1 MGNTSFITLMDLEAV
16 MSKELEK
23 NLGISAAIS
32 TVVGLVIGSGVFFK
46 PQAIYTATNGAPGF
60 GILAWILGGIVTITG
75 GLTATEVSAA
85 IPKTG
90 GMMIYIEEIYG
101 KRYGFLTGWMQT
113 VLFFP
118 GTIAASAVIFAQ
130 QAAELLGF
138 EASNRGIIL
147 PIALGL
153 IILLAFFNVLGSSL
167 GGYIQTIATVG
178 KLVPLA
184 LIIIFGFI
192 KGNSTPIFS
201 PMVGEDVNV
210 ATMAGKVLIATLF
223 AYDGWINVGA
233 IAGEMKEPG
242 KDLPIAIVGGLS
254 LVMAVYLTIN
264 IAYLW
269 VAPASE
275 LASVTSPASLVA
287 TKLFGN
293 IGGKLISAGILIS
306 VFGTTN
312 GYILTGSRI
321 PYVLSKAGL
330 IPGAKTISKV
340 NKGSSPYN
348 AIWLVAILACLY
360 ALTGQFKLLSDLT
373 IFAVWAFYVLTF
385 IGVIILR
392 KTRPELD
399 RPYKVPLYPVI
410 PIIAIVGGLFVVIN
424 QLITDTYISIGG
436 IIITLIGLPIYS
448 YMSKKQVKEK

>member
-1 MGNTSFITLMDLEAV
+1 

-23 NLGISAAIS
+23 NLGFFAAFS

-46 PQAIYTATNGAPGF
+46 PQAIYTATNGAPGL
-60 GILAWILGGIVTITG
+60 GIIAWIVGGLITIAG

-85 IPKTG
+85 IPRTG
-90 GMMIYIEEIYG
+90 GMMIYVEEIYG
-101 KRYGFLTGWMQT
+101 KRYGYLTGWMQT

-138 EASNRGIIL
+138 ESGNMRIVL
-147 PIALGL
+147 PIAIGL
-153 IILLAFFNVLGSSL
+153 IVLLAFLNILGSSC
-167 GGYIQTIATVG
+167 GGYIQTIATIG

-192 KGNSTPIFS
+192 KGNSTSVFTPI
-201 PMVGEDVNV
+201 VGDGVNIM
-210 ATMAGKVLIATLF
+210 ATAGQVLIATLF

-233 IAGEMKEPG
+233 IAGEMKHPG

-269 VAPASE
+269 VVPAGE
-275 LASVTSPASLVA
+275 LAQVTSPATLVA
-287 TKLFGN
+287 TKLFGKV
-293 IGGKLISAGILIS
+293 GGALISAGILIS

-321 PYVLSKAGL
+321 PYVLSKEGL
-330 IPGAKTISKV
+330 IPGAKVISKV

-360 ALTGQFKLLSDLT
+360 ALTGQFNLLSDLT
-373 IFAVWAFYVLTF
+373 IFAVWVFYVLTF

-392 KTRPELD
+392 KRQPDLP
-399 RPYKVPLYPVI
+399 RPYRVPLYPII
-410 PIIAIVGGLFVVIN
+410 PILAIAGGLFVVVN
-424 QLITDTYISIGG
+424 QLITATWISLGG
-436 IIITLIGLPIYS
+436 IIITIIGLPIYS
-448 YMSKKQVKEK
+448 YMSKKKSQQV